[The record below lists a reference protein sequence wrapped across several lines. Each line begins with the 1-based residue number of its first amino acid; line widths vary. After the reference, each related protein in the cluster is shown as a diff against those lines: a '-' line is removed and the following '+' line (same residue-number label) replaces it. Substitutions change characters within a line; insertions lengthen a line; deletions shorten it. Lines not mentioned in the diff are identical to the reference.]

1 MPKPQKIALIEQ
13 SHLFEFSSQP
23 FVPGKMTNKIFEN
36 RLPDAGTMLPYQQR
50 RRYNTHIGALP
61 NSAPEAAES
70 YTVLSIIPSSPIFPS

>member
-1 MPKPQKIALIEQ
+1 MPKPQKIALIGQ

-23 FVPGKMTNKIFEN
+23 FVSAKMTNKTSEN
-36 RLPDAGTMLPYQQR
+36 VVPDAGSLLSYQPG